1 MRPHRTVAVLSLISV
16 LALISLDATEA
27 DEDGKEADPWN
38 FATISLY
45 NILSLEGHRV
55 SLAQLRGELGP
66 PGEGGHSMR
75 QIRDVAKRHG
85 LVLDARVL
93 PKQAAAIDRPIL
105 LFVRKGEEGHFTVVR
120 PVGHTGKLI
129 QSLDRDGPTVFD
141 ADVLLNSPSWTGV
154 ARFREGSN
162 CLASSCWEWSFWASL
177 RASFCTSGRG
187 DRDQSRLEC
196 ETEEAIATCASA
208 LWRADTR
215 TTTRR

>member
-38 FATISLY
+38 CATISLY

-154 ARFREGSN
+154 ALVPRRLQLPGVVLLGVVLLGLAACFLLYQRSRRSRPVAAGMRDGRSHRNLRFSPVEG
-162 CLASSCWEWSFWASL
+162 
-177 RASFCTSGRG
+177 
-187 DRDQSRLEC
+187 
-196 ETEEAIATCASA
+196 
-208 LWRADTR
+208 
-215 TTTRR
+215 